1 MVRQNVEKSRGK
13 GLHKRHCPLLWGR
26 DVSHLLKSVEPKSV
40 IRILVSVHFF
50 LEQVFVLCKGA
61 MRAL

>member
-1 MVRQNVEKSRGK
+1 MKEKYHVPSRN
-13 GLHKRHCPLLWGR
+13 LQIMQHKTSKKASRVLTF
-26 DVSHLLKSVEPKSV
+26 EPKSV

>member
-1 MVRQNVEKSRGK
+1 MFPPVICKLCSIKHQKKASRV
-13 GLHKRHCPLLWGR
+13 LTF
-26 DVSHLLKSVEPKSV
+26 EPKSV
-40 IRILVSVHFF
+40 SRILVSVHFF